1 IMVQRQRRASRYM
14 FPAQKKIQHIRARAI
29 RAAEVRHVLSS
40 RCSALRH
47 RATQYACACLWAR
60 TRRHRRY

>member
-1 IMVQRQRRASRYM
+1 TVVRRQRRELRYT
-14 FPAQKKIQHIRARAI
+14 FLVQKKIQHIRARAI
-29 RAAEVRHVLSS
+29 RAAEARCVLSS

-47 RATQYACACLWAR
+47 RATQCGCACLWAR